1 MGLDI
6 YPNHIGLDTGYMTR
20 SRNDRRIAP
29 YYFLPFTFSVL
40 FFPTTS
46 ALLVSDVLLITRGV
60 LTNGAAAL
68 KQLGSLLL

>member
-1 MGLDI
+1 
-6 YPNHIGLDTGYMTR
+6 MT
-20 SRNDRRIAP
+20 DALHLITF
-29 YYFLPFTFSVL
+29 YHLPFTFSVL

-60 LTNGAAAL
+60 LTNRAAAL